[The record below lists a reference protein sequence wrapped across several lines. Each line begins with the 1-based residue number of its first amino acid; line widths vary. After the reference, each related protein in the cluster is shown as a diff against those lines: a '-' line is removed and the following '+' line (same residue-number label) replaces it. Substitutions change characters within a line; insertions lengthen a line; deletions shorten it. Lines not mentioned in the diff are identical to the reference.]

1 MTTVPLYMQGK
12 GYRLNDACFME
23 EEMFKSMMV
32 ALVAVLFT
40 APAFAQWQPP
50 RDFSLTDPQRQIAN
64 VVIDDAQRA
73 LIKGY
78 YSTQPALAAYL
89 PAAQRQISPLLIQRG
104 NHVPHGATK
113 ADLPPELEAQL
124 PTLPNGIERIVI
136 DNNVL
141 LVDNRTNMILD
152 GVVGVVT
159 VR

>member
-1 MTTVPLYMQGK
+1 
-12 GYRLNDACFME
+12 
-23 EEMFKSMMV
+23 MFRPMMAALAV
-32 ALVAVLFT
+32 AILAT
-40 APAFAQWQPP
+40 PALAQWQPP
-50 RDFSLTDPQRQIAN
+50 RDFSLADPQREIAD
-64 VVIDDAQRA
+64 VLIDDAQRA
-73 LIKGY
+73 QIKAY
-78 YSTQPALAAYL
+78 YADQPALAAYL
-89 PAAQRQISPLLIQRG
+89 PAAQRQISPILIQRG

-152 GVVGVVT
+152 GIVGVVS